1 MNKDLF
7 NVQTTHPLIQR
18 KQTYVLHRK
27 LVSIH
32 SDDRDLNKWPEANNF
47 EVELG
52 ENFKNV
58 QSIRLIQFSLPNNN
72 YVFSNSYK
80 NTQLAFTYTDL
91 SGVDYPNMA
100 DSSYNTIKLS
110 EGTYSENNLA
120 TALQSLMN
128 ETIFNDTSNVTY
140 LPSDNKNDT
149 EGIKP
154 FVVKYNEISNKLL
167 FGASEGKF
175 NLNFDEKLEY
185 KKACRENNTVF
196 DQNTKWGLPYY
207 LGFDKEKYEAKA
219 TDISNVIDAY
229 MHDVS
234 GLFLDHEYP
243 VPWIKPT
250 GHKSKSGGGIHLS
263 ISNETI
269 YSLEAPYNLDIY
281 GEDTIYMEMDKYNCI
296 DENVPY
302 SSKTTQFYNIDSS
315 YKVYGS
321 FAKISLTKKPF
332 TRESASRNEFIS
344 NVFHSEPPVQKINKL
359 KFKFRYHD
367 GRLVDFNNSSFNFT
381 LEFNMLRDE
390 QMRSKNIRI
399 PLFYT
404 L

>member
-91 SGVDYPNMA
+91 SGVNYPNMA
-100 DSSYNTIKLS
+100 DSSYNIIKLS
-110 EGTYSENNLA
+110 EGTYSENNLE

-175 NLNFDEKLEY
+175 DLNFDEKLEY
-185 KKACRENNTVF
+185 DKTCNENNTVF
-196 DQNTKWGLPYY
+196 DQNIKWGLPYY
-207 LGFDKEKYEAKA
+207 LGFDKEKYIATS
-219 TDISNVIDAY
+219 TDISNTLNAY
-229 MHDVS
+229 EHDIS
-234 GLFLDHEYP
+234 GLFLYHEDP
-243 VPWIKPT
+243 NPWIKAT
-250 GHKSKSGGGIHLS
+250 GNKSLPEGGIS
-263 ISNETI
+263 EDVSNNTI
-269 YSLEAPYNLDIY
+269 YSLEAPYNLDIF
-281 GEDTIYMEMDKYNCI
+281 GEDTIYMEMD
-296 DENVPY
+296 
-302 SSKTTQFYNIDSS
+302 
-315 YKVYGS
+315 
-321 FAKISLTKKPF
+321 
-332 TRESASRNEFIS
+332 
-344 NVFHSEPPVQKINKL
+344 
-359 KFKFRYHD
+359 
-367 GRLVDFNNSSFNFT
+367 
-381 LEFNMLRDE
+381 
-390 QMRSKNIRI
+390 
-399 PLFYT
+399 
-404 L
+404 